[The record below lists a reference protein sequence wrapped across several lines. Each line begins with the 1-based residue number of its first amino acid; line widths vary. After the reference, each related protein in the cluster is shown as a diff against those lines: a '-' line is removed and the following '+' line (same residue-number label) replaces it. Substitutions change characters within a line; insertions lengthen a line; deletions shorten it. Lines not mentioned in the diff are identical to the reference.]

1 MGVKLLESSLKKKLI
16 CLVMVFYY
24 FFSKNVD
31 VIFGAAAA
39 IYDHKPTLR
48 QQVTRMAEEKDRYL
62 EHKSHQE
69 ITLPAMEHT
78 YLWIFFFLIRK
89 KNELLPFS
97 TSLVK
102 ICFSQPNLNTN

>member
-1 MGVKLLESSLKKKLI
+1 M
-16 CLVMVFYY
+16 
-24 FFSKNVD
+24 
-31 VIFGAAAA
+31 FGAAAA

>member
-1 MGVKLLESSLKKKLI
+1 M
-16 CLVMVFYY
+16 
-24 FFSKNVD
+24 
-31 VIFGAAAA
+31 FGAAAA

-78 YLWIFFFLIRK
+78 YLWIFFFFNK
-89 KNELLPFS
+89 KEEWITTFFYQS
-97 TSLVK
+97 
-102 ICFSQPNLNTN
+102 C